1 MNFENHV
8 ESWFAVR
15 VKSRCE
21 KSVAMMVEGKDIE
34 TFLPLYQSRQS
45 WSDREKLVEFP
56 LFAGYVFCRLNPA
69 HRLKVLIVPGVV
81 HFVGIGKAPIPIEET
96 EIAALQAA
104 VKSGLP
110 AEPCPYL
117 EIGQRVV
124 LEDGPLSGVEGIYTG
139 SSKNERII
147 VSITLLKRSVSI
159 AIERHW
165 ARPVNETGGRLQTG
179 HNAAAIDLKFGTVC

>member
-1 MNFENHV
+1 
-8 ESWFAVR
+8 
-15 VKSRCE
+15 
-21 KSVAMMVEGKDIE
+21 MMVEGKGIE
-34 TFLPLYQSRQS
+34 TFLPLYQYRHS
-45 WSDREKLVEFP
+45 WSDRQKLVELP

-69 HRLKVLIVPGVV
+69 HRLRVLIVPGVV
-81 HFVGIGKAPIPIEET
+81 HFVGIGKTPIAIDET

-124 LEDGPLSGVEGIYTG
+124 LEDGPLAGVEGIYTG

-147 VSITLLKRSVSI
+147 VSMTLLKRSVSI

-165 ARPVNETGGRLQTG
+165 ARPVNETGRRQQAGSG
-179 HNAAAIDLKFGTVC
+179 AAAIDLKFGTVC

>member
-1 MNFENHV
+1 MNLENNIG
-8 ESWFAVR
+8 SWFAVR

-21 KSVAMMVEGKDIE
+21 KSVAMMVEGKGIE
-34 TFLPLYQSRQS
+34 TFLPLYQYRHS
-45 WSDREKLVEFP
+45 WSDRQKLVELP

-69 HRLKVLIVPGVV
+69 HRLRVLIVPGVV
-81 HFVGIGKAPIPIEET
+81 HFVGIGKTPIAIDET

-110 AEPCPYL
+110 TDPCPYL

-124 LEDGPLSGVEGIYTG
+124 LEDGPLAGVEGIYTG

-147 VSITLLKRSVSI
+147 VSMTLLKRSVSI

-165 ARPVNETGGRLQTG
+165 ARPVNETARRQQAGSR
-179 HNAAAIDLKFGTVC
+179 AAAVDLKFGTVC